1 MGFGFDSI
9 KKKKKKEIARWVP
22 IERNSDFKR
31 VESTSP
37 VFFGFGNP
45 ERLIRRVYGV
55 KLSTIQTSPVTRL
68 FLPFVVRFQRFE
80 NWKRHERKIRG
91 EGKSRGE
98 KGERGGREREKERGI
113 FVIRKSKL
121 RPSRTIA
128 VARVP
133 WDLWFNAFSFAD
145 FNSRASPTSRPK
157 YFPPRETRF
166 YPALHARDI
175 TVAFKLE
182 KERGR
187 GNRKVNGGRE
197 RTNESERKKKRE
209 KEKETNGRKGN
220 PVELGF
226 LS

>member
-128 VARVP
+128 VARVIF
-133 WDLWFNAFSFAD
+133 DLTLFPSLILTLVPPQLPVPNIFHGKLD
-145 FNSRASPTSRPK
+145 FTPLCMRAILQWRS
-157 YFPPRETRF
+157 
-166 YPALHARDI
+166 
-175 TVAFKLE
+175 
-182 KERGR
+182 
-187 GNRKVNGGRE
+187 N
-197 RTNESERKKKRE
+197 
-209 KEKETNGRKGN
+209 
-220 PVELGF
+220 
-226 LS
+226 